1 MSQLAAEGPAHPS
14 SKATLGG
21 LIKSALIYALVS
33 VIPAKP
39 GLTVFRPKGGA
50 GAAQSDRASPRSG
63 DVKQDDQAAEDG
75 RGRHASSPGEIPWA
89 GWKDILWH
97 TYARIGHDRLL
108 AVAAGV
114 VFYGL
119 LAIFPAITAL
129 VSLYGLFAKASTI
142 SEHLSLASGVLPAGG
157 MEIIQEQINR
167 ITAKGDA
174 KLSIAF
180 ASSLALTLWS
190 ANAGMKA
197 VIDALNVTYEE
208 KEKRGFIKLNVIS
221 LALTGGAILVLL
233 VAIGAIVVLPLVL
246 AYIGLGGWTET
257 LLRLLRWPLLLC
269 MVILALAVLYRF
281 GPSRESP
288 RWQWVSVGSAFAA
301 VAWLAG
307 SSLLSWYLANFA
319 NYDATYGSLGAA
331 IGMMIWMWM
340 SSIVILLGAELN
352 SEVEHQTVRDSTTGH
367 EKTPRRNEEP
377 QWRTRSGDQAEQM
390 RGKPAKAHASNR
402 EPTIDVRAMA
412 REQHLHGS
420 LSLGSRKPHEG
431 LAGQRLRSVMFRVLV
446 TNPNH
451 ELE

>member
-33 VIPAKP
+33 VIPPAKP
-39 GLTVFRPKGGA
+39 GLTVLRPKGGA

-75 RGRHASSPGEIPWA
+75 RGRHASSPWEIPWA
-89 GWKDILWH
+89 GWKDILWR
-97 TYARIGHDRLL
+97 TYARIGDDRLL

-208 KEKRGFIKLNVIS
+208 KEKRGFIKLNLIS

-246 AYIGLGGWTET
+246 ASCWFS
-257 LLRLLRWPLLLC
+257 RWFDE
-269 MVILALAVLYRF
+269 R
-281 GPSRESP
+281 
-288 RWQWVSVGSAFAA
+288 
-301 VAWLAG
+301 
-307 SSLLSWYLANFA
+307 
-319 NYDATYGSLGAA
+319 
-331 IGMMIWMWM
+331 IWR
-340 SSIVILLGAELN
+340 
-352 SEVEHQTVRDSTTGH
+352 H
-367 EKTPRRNEEP
+367 
-377 QWRTRSGDQAEQM
+377 
-390 RGKPAKAHASNR
+390 
-402 EPTIDVRAMA
+402 
-412 REQHLHGS
+412 
-420 LSLGSRKPHEG
+420 
-431 LAGQRLRSVMFRVLV
+431 
-446 TNPNH
+446 
-451 ELE
+451 

>member
-1 MSQLAAEGPAHPS
+1 MSQLSVAGSTHPS
-14 SKATLGG
+14 SKGTVGG
-21 LIKSALIYALVS
+21 LIKSALVYALLS
-33 VIPAKP
+33 AIPPAKQGIAVP
-39 GLTVFRPKGGA
+39 HPGGA
-50 GAAQSDRASPRSG
+50 GAAQSVRPALPSA
-63 DVKQDDQAAEDG
+63 DVKQQKKRATEDG
-75 RGRHASSPGEIPWA
+75 RGRHASAPWQIPWA
-89 GWKDILWH
+89 GWKDILWR
-97 TYARIGHDRLL
+97 TYARIGDDRLL

-174 KLSIAF
+174 KLSFAF
-180 ASSLALTLWS
+180 AASLGLALWS

-197 VIDALNVTYEE
+197 VIDALNVTYGE
-208 KEKRGFIKLNVIS
+208 KEKRGFIKLNLVS
-221 LALTGGAILVLL
+221 LALTGGAILALL

-246 AYIGLGGWTET
+246 SYIGLGGWTET

-269 MVILALAVLYRF
+269 LVIFGLAVLYRF

-288 RWQWVSVGSAFAA
+288 RWEWITAGSAFAA
-301 VAWLAG
+301 VTWLGG
-307 SSLLSWYLANFA
+307 SALLSWYLANFA

-352 SEVEHQTVRDSTTGH
+352 SEVEHQTARDSTTGH
-367 EKTPRRNEEP
+367 ERPIGE
-377 QWRTRSGDQAEQM
+377 
-390 RGKPAKAHASNR
+390 RGA
-402 EPTIDVRAMA
+402 AMA
-412 REQHLHGS
+412 DTVG
-420 LSLGSRKPHEG
+420 
-431 LAGQRLRSVMFRVLV
+431 RSS
-446 TNPNH
+446 
-451 ELE
+451 